1 MLWFDQENCVDH
13 KIANPFGPLI
23 YHNQVGEGF
32 LRLLHS
38 TAENSKT
45 SGEDRGSTLAGNIA
59 AQTQAVVEQ
68 MPFMEHLY
76 PHVLH
81 YVRSCYNRLETNLI
95 GVTPKHIDSIKLH
108 LGDGPWINYQK
119 QHEFNPIHAHGGTL
133 SSVIMIDVPEEIAKE
148 VDSLDYE
155 TNMPCPG
162 QLEFIDGPTSYLCPG
177 TYKVVPK
184 TGDIFIFPAELK
196 HTVYPFTS
204 DVERVTMSFNVFD
217 IEKIYD

>member
-1 MLWFDQENCVDH
+1 MMNMEVDIIRPDNYGWIATKLSSESMDFLWKCIDNKKGDYRSH
-13 KIANPFGPLI
+13 
-23 YHNQVGEGF
+23 
-32 LRLLHS
+32 
-38 TAENSKT
+38 
-45 SGEDRGSTLAGNIA
+45 LAGNISESYQIEDENGWFSGNVIRQLLKKYEESFGNMA
-59 AQTQAVVEQ
+59 KSIPTTKSH
-68 MPFMEHLY
+68 PFS
-76 PHVLH
+76 LH
-81 YVRSCYNRLETNLI
+81 GFWV
-95 GVTPKHIDSIKLH
+95 
-108 LGDGPWINYQK
+108 NYQK
-119 QHEFNPIHAHGGTL
+119 KHEFNPIHAHGGTL

-148 VDSLDYE
+148 VNSLDYE